1 VKDCALNPIPSR
13 RVLPWLSYSRWFGA
27 AIVIATLLWPGDEP
41 KLLAATDSN
50 KTYGLF
56 SGRARITLP
65 NSAKTPK
72 RFGKRS
78 FIVQPKDPSKKFVM
92 FVVRVPLR
100 RDELKMS
107 RTELANSLRNIVT
120 NGRRTLL
127 SFSASRQD
135 FRADFTT
142 FVELPWQA
150 VGTTPA
156 RVIAKVT
163 RTADKQFI
171 GSLLLCDPT
180 QWSDPAIGAF
190 KRAVTKTKVSQR

>member
-1 VKDCALNPIPSR
+1 MV
-13 RVLPWLSYSRWFGA
+13 VA
-27 AIVIATLLWPGDEP
+27 ALLWPGDEP
-41 KLLAATDSN
+41 KLLAATASN
-50 KTYGLF
+50 RTYGLF

-65 NSAKTPK
+65 NSAQNPK

-78 FIVQPKDPSKKFVM
+78 FIVQPKDPSKKFIM
-92 FVVRVPLR
+92 FVVRKPLR
-100 RDELKMS
+100 RDEVKMS
-107 RTELANSLRNIVT
+107 RTELANSLRNIVA

-142 FVELPWQA
+142 FVELPWQS

-163 RTADKQFI
+163 RTADNQFI
-171 GSLLLCDPT
+171 GTLLLCDPT

-190 KRAVTKTKVSQR
+190 KRAVTRTKVSQR